1 MPPQDFGKARV
12 FGAGHLTPEL
22 RSDPPPQGEGGDT
35 IWHHRRNDAALKDI
49 VMTSDLDFDP
59 ELFGFWPKA
68 PVHHGLR
75 PGGEAELE
83 AMAWHVILDT
93 KAERTSLDDLQDMLN
108 GMTKEL
114 REQMQQFQRLREA
127 ARERET
133 EAEGD
138 IDRKLIQADAK
149 ASIEAMSL
157 IVRTLEKID
166 SLQRTIVR
174 DRELQAE
181 QNLDEE
187 GYDALV
193 REFNSRIEERACQ
206 LLREEKRREAE
217 GAAKNAAAEHAPAT
231 NAVGVPRGGGPS

>member
-1 MPPQDFGKARV
+1 
-12 FGAGHLTPEL
+12 
-22 RSDPPPQGEGGDT
+22 
-35 IWHHRRNDAALKDI
+35 
-49 VMTSDLDFDP
+49 MTSDLDFDP

-68 PVHHGLR
+68 PVYDGLR
-75 PGGEAELE
+75 PGGEAELN
-83 AMAWHVILDT
+83 AMARHVILDR

-166 SLQRTIVR
+166 SLQRTITH
-174 DRELQAE
+174 DRQVQAE
-181 QNLDEE
+181 AAFDEE
-187 GYDALV
+187 AYESFVVEIELGIEARAKALA
-193 REFNSRIEERACQ
+193 SRHTGQGTPTDDDGGSA
-206 LLREEKRREAE
+206 LRSLGTAGDSPPGTAQGPASDEEKI
-217 GAAKNAAAEHAPAT
+217 P
-231 NAVGVPRGGGPS
+231 

>member
-1 MPPQDFGKARV
+1 M
-12 FGAGHLTPEL
+12 
-22 RSDPPPQGEGGDT
+22 
-35 IWHHRRNDAALKDI
+35 
-49 VMTSDLDFDP
+49 SDLDFDP

-68 PVHHGLR
+68 PVYDGLR
-75 PGGEAELE
+75 PRGEAELE
-83 AMAWHVILDT
+83 ALARHVILDT

-127 ARERET
+127 AREREA

-166 SLQRTIVR
+166 SLQRTIAHDRQVR
-174 DRELQAE
+174 AE
-181 QNLDEE
+181 ATFDEE
-187 GYDALV
+187 AYESFVAEIEL
-193 REFNSRIEERACQ
+193 RIEERVKAR
-206 LLREEKRREAE
+206 LS
-217 GAAKNAAAEHAPAT
+217 NAGQDPHADDD
-231 NAVGVPRGGGPS
+231 GGGARRSLGTAGDSPPAGAPGPASDEGNVP

>member
-1 MPPQDFGKARV
+1 
-12 FGAGHLTPEL
+12 
-22 RSDPPPQGEGGDT
+22 
-35 IWHHRRNDAALKDI
+35 
-49 VMTSDLDFDP
+49 MTSDLDFDP
-59 ELFGFWPKA
+59 ELFGFWSKA
-68 PVHHGLR
+68 PVYDGLR
-75 PGGEAELE
+75 PGGEAELN
-83 AMAWHVILDT
+83 AIARHVILDR

-181 QNLDEE
+181 QDLDQE

-193 REFNSRIEERACQ
+193 REFNNRVEERVRQ
-206 LLREEKRREAE
+206 LLRAEKRRENDGTTE
-217 GAAKNAAAEHAPAT
+217 NAAADHALAT
-231 NAVGVPRGGGPS
+231 DAVGMPRGGGPS

>member
-1 MPPQDFGKARV
+1 
-12 FGAGHLTPEL
+12 
-22 RSDPPPQGEGGDT
+22 
-35 IWHHRRNDAALKDI
+35 
-49 VMTSDLDFDP
+49 MTSDLDFDP
-59 ELFGFWPKA
+59 ELFGFWSKA
-68 PVHHGLR
+68 PVYDGLR
-75 PGGEAELE
+75 PRRGEAELE
-83 AMAWHVILDT
+83 AIARHVILDT

-133 EAEGD
+133 EAEDD

-187 GYDALV
+187 GYNALV
-193 REFNSRIEERACQ
+193 REFNNRVEERVRQ
-206 LLREEKRREAE
+206 LLRAEKRRENDGTTE
-217 GAAKNAAAEHAPAT
+217 NAAADHALAT
-231 NAVGVPRGGGPS
+231 DAVGMPRGGGPS